1 MFQTLKKLII
11 AIILCFGFSYSQSL
25 SFDGTNDYVDIG
37 NVFNDVKTISFWIH
51 ADDITSHTDQI
62 IDLNGT
68 DYIKIVNGEI
78 RKGDQVIVLAGKEFG
93 AGSSRDWAAK
103 GSDLLGIRATIAES
117 YERIFRDNLVGM
129 GVLPLQ
135 FEEGESRMEL
145 GLDGSEK
152 YDIVGL
158 ESGVDVGQKLRVIAE
173 KEDGNKVEFS
183 VVAQVNTPAAVKYI
197 EHGGILNYVLRRL
210 LA

>member
-1 MFQTLKKLII
+1 MTSQYNTG
-11 AIILCFGFSYSQSL
+11 APILFA
-25 SFDGTNDYVDIG
+25 DISG
-37 NVFNDVKTISFWIH
+37 IP
-51 ADDITSHTDQI
+51 
-62 IDLNGT
+62 L
-68 DYIKIVNGEI
+68 
-78 RKGDQVIVLAGKEFG
+78 IVLAGKEFG

-158 ESGVDVGQKLRVIAE
+158 ESGVDVGQKLRVIAT
-173 KEDGNKVEFS
+173 DDNSSF
-183 VVAQVNTPAAVKYI
+183 VKINWINQLYKHLQI
-197 EHGGILNYVLRRL
+197 
-210 LA
+210 